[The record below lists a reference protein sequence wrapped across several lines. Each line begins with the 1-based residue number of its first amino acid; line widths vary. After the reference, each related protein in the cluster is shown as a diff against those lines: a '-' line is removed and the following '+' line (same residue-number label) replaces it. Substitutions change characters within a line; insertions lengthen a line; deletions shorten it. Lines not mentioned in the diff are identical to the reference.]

1 MNQSWAK
8 FETWKHDDFQ
18 RNLLFKKAFKMSD
31 SIFASNLKS
40 TCQYFSGPIS
50 GKTISRSW
58 RPINRSND
66 LTKTQN
72 QEIVESS
79 PTLPIQRSSC
89 CFYCH
94 WKTFTFTFLF
104 GKLKRPICY
113 LRWERSLQIGT
124 LARLVTPKMVLL
136 LKGNPFPNA
145 LHSGLGILVICNR
158 NNMFLPSFCGSK
170 NILVPNL
177 WGGWLPELFQWEKNS
192 PLWTS

>member
-1 MNQSWAK
+1 MSSFPVLSLLALRINNKKVQVGWWIKAEQSLK
-8 FETWKHDDFQ
+8 PESMTISKEISSSK
-18 RNLLFKKAFKMSD
+18 RLFKMSD

-145 LHSGLGILVICNR
+145 LHSGLGISRHLQQ
-158 NNMFLPSFCGSK
+158 
-170 NILVPNL
+170 
-177 WGGWLPELFQWEKNS
+177 E
-192 PLWTS
+192 